1 MARPDIETQRDGQNR
16 GRKCQFEQEDF
27 HAGSLG
33 SRVRKAMC
41 RTRSRKSGKKKIEE
55 KNQSKKKRGSAALSA
70 RACFSPWDFL
80 LGNVLVL
87 F

>member
-1 MARPDIETQRDGQNR
+1 
-16 GRKCQFEQEDF
+16 
-27 HAGSLG
+27 
-33 SRVRKAMC
+33 MC